1 MSWPFVPT
9 DGKRGDWF
17 RLAANAINYLLRQ
30 RDPEVLNERITTL
43 EGSTGWGNYPHSGTQ
58 AIPANTRTK
67 LVIDGVGKIESQLPT
82 DTGSLWDTATNTIVG
97 RNGDSIV
104 AKVQFVFTPDD
115 GTAAHMD
122 LQVDIGG
129 AVGVVEEET
138 KDVTR
143 GAGVPH
149 PLSVPFPAY
158 TLNTWAANGGEIYM
172 TVDGPGVVS
181 DARVVILRTH
191 KARAA

>member
-1 MSWPFVPT
+1 M
-9 DGKRGDWF
+9 
-17 RLAANAINYLLRQ
+17 
-30 RDPEVLNERITTL
+30 
-43 EGSTGWGNYPHSGTQ
+43 
-58 AIPANTRTK
+58 
-67 LVIDGVGKIESQLPT
+67 IDGTGKIESQLPA
-82 DTGSLWDTATNTIVG
+82 DTGPLWDTATNTIVG

-104 AKVQFVFTPDD
+104 VKVQFVFTPDD

-143 GAGVPH
+143 GAGVAH

-158 TLNTWAANGGEIYM
+158 TLNTWAANGGEIYLL
-172 TVDGPGVVS
+172 VDGPGVVS
-181 DARVVILRTH
+181 KARVVILRTH